1 MLTYLLAALVFGFV
15 VTGMALGVIFSD
27 KPIKGSC
34 GGIGALGLDTACEI
48 CGGNPQ
54 VCEQETRNQ
63 AGIAAGL
70 HEEGNFYEVATSD
83 PADPSRNSREPSER
97 S

>member
-1 MLTYLLAALVFGFV
+1 MATFVLAALVFGLV
-15 VTGMALGVIFSD
+15 IAGMAVGVIFSN

-34 GGIGALGLDTACEI
+34 GGIGALGLDQACEI

-54 VCEQETRNQ
+54 VCEEETRNQ

-70 HEEGNFYEVATSD
+70 FDETADSSDQFYN
-83 PADPSRNSREPSER
+83 ADDDSARR
-97 S
+97 